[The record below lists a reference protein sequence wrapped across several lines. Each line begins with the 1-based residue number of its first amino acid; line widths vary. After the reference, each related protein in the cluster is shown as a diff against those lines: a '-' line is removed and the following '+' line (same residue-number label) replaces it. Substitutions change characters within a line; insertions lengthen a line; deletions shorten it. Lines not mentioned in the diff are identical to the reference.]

1 RANQEVLSIL
11 TPGHEDRSLHVKP
24 APGSAWTATCPW
36 QVVAAA
42 RENGSMVE
50 RSSISATR
58 ALRIRIAGVMHHADD
73 VFEVAQHEFDPSR
86 TAAPVGQE

>member
-1 RANQEVLSIL
+1 MKIARCTSNRRQAVLGL
-11 TPGHEDRSLHVKP
+11 Q
-24 APGSAWTATCPW
+24 TCPW
-36 QVVAAA
+36 QVVAAS

-58 ALRIRIAGVMHHADD
+58 ALRIRIDGVMHHADD

-86 TAAPVGQE
+86 SAAPVGQE